1 MISKILVALDESE
14 NSRKALTFSAELA
27 SKVSSELL
35 ILTVIPPVSPSL
47 LYRGGGRGLGGGGGG
62 GVARAQV
69 VSDRIDDVESS
80 MEDKHQKILSDS
92 YELVEGRYPEVNVSS
107 LLYKGPIAQAIV
119 DVADEMDVDLIVV
132 GSGSKSG
139 LRGLILGSVSKQVA
153 DDSSK
158 PVLIVK

>member
-1 MISKILVALDESE
+1 MIRKILVALDESE

-62 GVARAQV
+62 VARAQV
-69 VSDRIDDVESS
+69 VADRIDDVESS

-92 YELVEGRYPEVNVSS
+92 YGLVEGRYPEVNVNS

-132 GSGSKSG
+132 GSGSRSG
-139 LRGLILGSVSKQVA
+139 LKGLILGSVSKQVA

>member
-1 MISKILVALDESE
+1 M
-14 NSRKALTFSAELA
+14 
-27 SKVSSELL
+27 
-35 ILTVIPPVSPSL
+35 
-47 LYRGGGRGLGGGGGG
+47 
-62 GVARAQV
+62 ARSQV
-69 VSDRIDDVESS
+69 VADRIDEVESS
-80 MEDKHQKILSDS
+80 MKDEHQKILSDS
-92 YELVEGRYPEVNVSS
+92 YELVEGNYPDVNVSS

>member
-14 NSRKALTFSAELA
+14 NSRKALTFSAELS

-62 GVARAQV
+62 VARAQV
-69 VSDRIDDVESS
+69 VADRIDDVESS

-92 YELVEGRYPEVNVSS
+92 YELVEGRYPDVNVSS

-132 GSGSKSG
+132 GSGSRSG
-139 LRGLILGSVSKQVA
+139 LKGLILGSVSRQVA
-153 DDSSK
+153 DNSSK

>member
-92 YELVEGRYPEVNVSS
+92 YELVEGRYP
-107 LLYKGPIAQAIV
+107 
-119 DVADEMDVDLIVV
+119 
-132 GSGSKSG
+132 
-139 LRGLILGSVSKQVA
+139 
-153 DDSSK
+153 
-158 PVLIVK
+158 